1 MSTKLIIAIIIGVV
15 MVLAVIVGIILSM
28 RLNKRRD
35 RVLEEGERTHG
46 WLVQANDE
54 LFKKGDSDMP
64 ALIVISP
71 DEETNDDEEFMVK
84 LTEEIGELKGA
95 DPDECEGGEVKVAE
109 LMADET
115 YIEGR
120 RDKLPKSF
128 TDGKTVYLVHI
139 YVFRD
144 HLPGKRL
151 GPNPTLPCAIIWD
164 ETDGLVCSRPVSK
177 KKSRKRRDDDDEDD
191 D

>member
-1 MSTKLIIAIIIGVV
+1 MLA
-15 MVLAVIVGIILSM
+15 AVILGIILNK

-35 RVLEEGERTHG
+35 RILEEGDKTHG

-54 LFKKGDSDMP
+54 LFKKDDGEDHP

-71 DEETNDDEEFMVK
+71 DEETNNDEEF
-84 LTEEIGELKGA
+84 LTELIEAITDLKGE
-95 DPDECEGGEVKVAE
+95 DPEECDDKGEAKVAR

-128 TDGKTVYLVHI
+128 TKGKEVYLVHI
-139 YVFRD
+139 YVFRA

-151 GPNPTLPCAIIWD
+151 GLKPKLPCAIIWD
-164 ETDGLVCSRPVSK
+164 DAKSMVCTRPLSK
-177 KKSRKRRDDDDEDD
+177 KERRKPEPDEDEEE
-191 D
+191 